1 MGAQPSSARSP
12 ELLTAEVNLLEAQ
25 AEATRKRG
33 DAEAAAKRAEAAAKR
48 AEADATHL
56 RTYVPLA
63 LGLSCASLLALDFYL
78 HESRGHIRRRV
89 VATLRS
95 STTRPSLPP
104 QPPLLPVP
112 QPRLALGFLPT
123 MLLGPTGCG
132 KSTLLAQLYRES
144 AASTPTTFLRMRMPS
159 SKAALQPSSAEEPH
173 RLLDSLAREAFAQ
186 LGFPTRRAVI
196 YTVSERVRSNKFQ
209 LSSPAGIRLCDALE
223 CLFQAMEELYYERV
237 ASGLT
242 PDQAAPVLL
251 LDEVQD
257 LIKSS
262 RLADVGGREVF
273 DRVAQLLVAYCVD
286 RRVVRAAVAGS
297 SALLSVEF
305 DRTVASGSRW
315 RHYELRDPEE
325 GAVLA
330 ALAAHG
336 YSESDAHK
344 LVSMCGTRLRLLEP
358 ALKFGSE
365 VVDVHTLVSSHFEMA
380 TRHFADLFS
389 DVTPVEKAVLCR
401 VLDAAEHA
409 AAEAE
414 MGRGVP
420 LEIRPELGGDVSTA
434 LALAAS
440 KVLYLHL
447 GGSLSFQSDLHRAVW
462 QAVRAKYVQP
472 QTISRHQLQL

>member
-1 MGAQPSSARSP
+1 MGAQPSTPARSP
-12 ELLTAEVNLLEAQ
+12 ELLAAEVKLLEAR

-33 DAEAAAKRAEAAAKR
+33 DAESAATRKSGDAALLS
-48 AEADATHL
+48 TV
-56 RTYVPLA
+56 VPLA

-78 HESRGHIRRRV
+78 HEARGHIRRRV

-95 STTRPSLPP
+95 STTRQLRRLSA
-104 QPPLLPVP
+104 QPAPLLPVP
-112 QPRLALGFLPT
+112 QPRLPLGFLPT
-123 MLLGPTGCG
+123 MLLGPTGSG
-132 KSTLLAQLYRES
+132 KSTLLAELYREN
-144 AASTPTTFLRMRMPS
+144 AAVTPTTFLRLRMPS
-159 SKAALQPSSAEEPH
+159 SRTAVQLSSAEVPH

-186 LGFPTRRAVI
+186 LGFPSRRAVV
-196 YTVSERVRSNKFQ
+196 YTVTDRFKSDKFQ

-315 RHYELRDPEE
+315 CHYELRDPEK
-325 GAVLA
+325 GVVLA
-330 ALAAHG
+330 ALAARG
-336 YSESDAHK
+336 YAESDAHK
-344 LVSMCGTRLRLLEP
+344 LVALCGTRLRLLEP
-358 ALKFGSE
+358 ALKFGADMM
-365 VVDVHTLVSSHFEMA
+365 DVHTLVSSHSEMA
-380 TRHFADLFS
+380 TRHYADLFS
-389 DVTPVEKAVLCR
+389 EVTPAEKAALCR
-401 VLDAAEHA
+401 VLDAAEHV
-409 AAEAE
+409 AAEVE
-414 MGRGVP
+414 MGQGVP
-420 LEIRPELGGDVSTA
+420 LGSRPELGGDVSTA
-434 LALAAS
+434 LVLSAS
-440 KVLYLHL
+440 KVLYLHF
-447 GGSLSFQSDLHRAVW
+447 GGSLSFQSALHRAVW
-462 QAVRAKYVQP
+462 KAVRVKYV
-472 QTISRHQLQL
+472 